1 MLTNDGAFANLMMHP
16 SSKIDKFYVAKVE
29 GIVTKDEVKR
39 LKKGVV
45 LDGKKI
51 YPSRVK
57 LKKLDKKNLTSIVEI
72 TIHDG
77 VNHEVKR
84 IMESIGHNV
93 IKLKRE
99 AFGFLSL
106 YGLKSGEKRSLT
118 SKEVK
123 QLYNAAVNNGR

>member
-1 MLTNDGAFANLMMHP
+1 MQNLTEESFEFTLLEDNT
-16 SSKIDKFYVAKVE
+16 YE
-29 GIVTKDEVKR
+29 
-39 LKKGVV
+39 
-45 LDGKKI
+45 
-51 YPSRVK
+51 VK
-57 LKKLDKKNLTSIVEI
+57 LKKIDKKNLTSIVEI

-99 AFGFLSL
+99 SFAFLNLGT
-106 YGLKSGEKRSLT
+106 LKSGEKRNLT

-123 QLYNAAVNNGR
+123 QLYNAAVNK

>member
-1 MLTNDGAFANLMMHP
+1 MGTL
-16 SSKIDKFYVAKVE
+16 E
-29 GIVTKDEVKR
+29 EVKK
-39 LKKGVV
+39 LKSGIV

-57 LKKLDKKNLTSIVEI
+57 LKKLDKKNLTSIIEI

-84 IMESIGHNV
+84 MMESIGHNV

-99 AFGFLSL
+99 SVAFLNLGT
-106 YGLKSGEKRSLT
+106 LKSGEKRILT

-123 QLYNAAVNNGR
+123 QLYNVAVNK